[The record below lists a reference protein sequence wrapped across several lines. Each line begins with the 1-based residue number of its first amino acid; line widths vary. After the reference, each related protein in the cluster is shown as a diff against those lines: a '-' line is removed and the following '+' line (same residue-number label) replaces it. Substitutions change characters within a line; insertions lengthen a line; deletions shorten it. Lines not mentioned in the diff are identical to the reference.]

1 MNLRISVIGT
11 GYLGTTHAACLA
23 ELGFDVL
30 AVDRDPAKIASLSRG
45 VVPFAEPGLQD
56 LVARHTASGRLR
68 FTTDLRRAARFADV
82 HFICVG
88 TPQSRTGLEA
98 DVSAV
103 HAVARGLAADATR
116 DCLIVGKSTVPVGT
130 AARLAEDVAACLAP
144 GLTAAVA
151 WNPEFL
157 REGHGVEDTLR
168 PDRLVFGVSTPDAE
182 LTLRRVYEQPIA
194 AGVPVHVTDTGT
206 AELAKVAANAFLAT
220 KISFINAMAEVSDLA
235 GTDVVALADI
245 LGDDPR
251 IGRRFLD
258 AGIGFGGGCLPKD
271 IRAFSARAVELGARS
286 VAGLLLEVD
295 DINRRARERTVDL
308 ARRMCGARLWGRR
321 VAVLGAA
328 FKPFSD
334 DVRDSPAL
342 DVAHQLHAEGAA
354 VCVYDPEANDNARAV
369 FPSSAVRRQRRGSPC
384 QGRPGAPAHRLAGV
398 HRAGS
403 TPGGRAGA
411 AALHHRRPEP
421 ARPGPVADGGMDHPG
436 CRSRLTAGRPRR
448 RLGGGGSAKGPEPQ
462 PAREGVMAG
471 GGSRR
476 LLARRLVLTGGGV
489 ILGVGL
495 SSGAAAQ
502 VVRVQARITRRAIGK
517 PLGEDAHMADR
528 VYKKKYGAPIDLLL
542 LGDSI
547 AAGLGAE
554 KPKHTLGA
562 QLARRT
568 ARDTRRAV
576 RLHTAAYVGSETS
589 MLRAQL
595 AALPAGYRADVA
607 VIVVGGND
615 VTHRVKTSESV
626 RHLREAVTSLQGR
639 RDRGGGGHLP
649 GPRCPHRGAATAQD
663 VGPGGV
669 PPARHGATRPGPRA
683 RGTGGLAL
691 PRGRSVLRHPARG
704 DVRGRP
710 VPPLERRLQAH
721 REGDAA
727 QRAGSPRLR
736 RRVADGALR
745 PGHHGQLSSGTVRT
759 TGARMVD

>member
-23 ELGFDVL
+23 ELGFEVI
-30 AVDRDPAKIASLSRG
+30 AVDRDHAKIASLSRG

-56 LVARHTASGRLR
+56 LVSRHTASGRLR

-130 AARLAEDVAACLAP
+130 AAGLAEEITACLAP

-220 KISFINAMAEVSDLA
+220 KISFINAMSEVSDLA

-295 DINRRARERTVDL
+295 DINSRARARTVDL

-342 DVAHQLHAEGAA
+342 DIAHQLHAEGAA
-354 VCVYDPEANDNARAV
+354 VSVYDPEANDNARAV
-369 FPSSAVRRQRRGSPC
+369 FPSLRYAASAEEALARADLVLLLTDWPEFTALDPRRVAAIVRRRCIIDGRNRLDQDRWRMAGWAIQGVGRGSV
-384 QGRPGAPAHRLAGV
+384 PADQIDV
-398 HRAGS
+398 
-403 TPGGRAGA
+403 
-411 AALHHRRPEP
+411 
-421 ARPGPVADGGMDHPG
+421 
-436 CRSRLTAGRPRR
+436 
-448 RLGGGGSAKGPEPQ
+448 
-462 PAREGVMAG
+462 
-471 GGSRR
+471 
-476 LLARRLVLTGGGV
+476 LV
-489 ILGVGL
+489 
-495 SSGAAAQ
+495 
-502 VVRVQARITRRAIGK
+502 
-517 PLGEDAHMADR
+517 P
-528 VYKKKYGAPIDLLL
+528 
-542 LGDSI
+542 
-547 AAGLGAE
+547 
-554 KPKHTLGA
+554 
-562 QLARRT
+562 
-568 ARDTRRAV
+568 
-576 RLHTAAYVGSETS
+576 
-589 MLRAQL
+589 
-595 AALPAGYRADVA
+595 
-607 VIVVGGND
+607 
-615 VTHRVKTSESV
+615 
-626 RHLREAVTSLQGR
+626 
-639 RDRGGGGHLP
+639 
-649 GPRCPHRGAATAQD
+649 
-663 VGPGGV
+663 
-669 PPARHGATRPGPRA
+669 
-683 RGTGGLAL
+683 
-691 PRGRSVLRHPARG
+691 
-704 DVRGRP
+704 
-710 VPPLERRLQAH
+710 
-721 REGDAA
+721 AA
-727 QRAGSPRLR
+727 QRRERSRSLLERA
-736 RRVADGALR
+736 
-745 PGHHGQLSSGTVRT
+745 
-759 TGARMVD
+759 